1 MNVLVIGGTRF
12 VGCLVVWRLL
22 ARGDRVTL
30 LNRGTRADPFG
41 ERVQRLTGD
50 RRADLARLV
59 AGKSFDAVVDFA
71 AFEGPEVAEAVRTL
85 ATGHY
90 VLVSTGQVYLVR
102 TDCPRP
108 ARESDYDGPVMPRP
122 ENAHD
127 GEEWDYGVGKRACE
141 DVLAAA
147 TDFPSTRVRIP
158 VVNGERDASR
168 RLESY
173 LWRILDGGP
182 VLLPDGGGHRLRH
195 VYGTDVAR
203 AIVGLLGQRHT
214 FAQAYNFAN
223 EETPTLAEL
232 VALLA
237 RLLAAAPRVVS
248 VPASRVLAA
257 GLTPRGVSPF
267 SSTWQSF
274 LDPTRAKRELG
285 FVATPLEAQMGSI
298 VAHFLATLPAVPPET
313 YGTRA
318 VELELARAL

>member
-22 ARGDRVTL
+22 ARGERVTI

-41 ERVQRLTGD
+41 ARVQRLTGD

-71 AFEGPEVAEAVRTL
+71 AFEGPEVAEAVRVL
-85 ATGHY
+85 STGHY
-90 VLVSTGQVYLVR
+90 VFVSTGQVYLVR
-102 TDCPRP
+102 VDCPRP
-108 ARESDYDGPVMPRP
+108 ARESDYDGRLMPRP
-122 ENAHD
+122 ASAD
-127 GEEWDYGVGKRACE
+127 DREEWDYGVGKRTCE
-141 DVLAAA
+141 DALVAAA
-147 TDFPSTRVRIP
+147 DFPSTRVRIP
-158 VVNGERDASR
+158 IVNGERDATR

-203 AIVGLLGQRHT
+203 TIVGLLGDRRT
-214 FAQAYNFAN
+214 FGQAYNLAN

-232 VALLA
+232 DALLA
-237 RLLAAAPRVVS
+237 RLLAAPPRAAS
-248 VPASRVLAA
+248 VPASRVVAA

-267 SSTWQSF
+267 SSAWQSF
-274 LDPTRAKRELG
+274 LDPARAKRELA
-285 FVATPLEAQMGSI
+285 FLATPLETQMTSI
-298 VAHFLATLPAVPPET
+298 VAHFLATLPAQPPET
-313 YGTRA
+313 YGTRGR
-318 VELELARAL
+318 ELELARAN